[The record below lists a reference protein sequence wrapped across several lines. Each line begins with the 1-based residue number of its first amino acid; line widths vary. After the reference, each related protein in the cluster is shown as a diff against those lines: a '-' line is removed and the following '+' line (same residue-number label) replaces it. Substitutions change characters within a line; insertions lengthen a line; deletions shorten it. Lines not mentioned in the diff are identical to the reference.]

1 MPKPIDGLWRLGAI
15 EVKRHNNHDKTSQ
28 LYPGIVCVESG
39 HCATIHWGLSNGL
52 VIWLIQLRTWA
63 MILGQVP
70 VEGLLKYKTVHEIL
84 RPWS

>member
-52 VIWLIQLRTWA
+52 VIWLA
-63 MILGQVP
+63 YFP
-70 VEGLLKYKTVHEIL
+70 KIL
-84 RPWS
+84 RDALRVS

>member
-52 VIWLIQLRTWA
+52 VIWLAHFVKLQLQRA
-63 MILGQVP
+63 RVAP
-70 VEGLLKYKTVHEIL
+70 FVFVARVREHH
-84 RPWS
+84 